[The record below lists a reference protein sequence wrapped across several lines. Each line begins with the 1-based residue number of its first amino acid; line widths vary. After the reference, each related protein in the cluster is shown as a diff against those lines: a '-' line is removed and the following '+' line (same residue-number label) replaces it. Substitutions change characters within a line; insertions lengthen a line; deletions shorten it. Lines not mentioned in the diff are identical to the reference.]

1 MNLDVHRI
9 ILGLWMAVFVVW
21 AIAGGRAKRTVR
33 AQSDLRARA
42 PLWVVLVAWML
53 LLSPRFRPGLLGL
66 RFVPMSDA
74 AAYAG
79 LAIAVIGLG
88 FAVWARFHIGRNWDA
103 LVALKENHQLVRTGP
118 YAIVRH
124 PIYSGF
130 ILATLGTAIT
140 QGDVGGLL
148 STALIAIAWG
158 YKSRVEEVF
167 MIEAFG
173 AEYEQYR
180 REVKALVPFVW

>member
-1 MNLDVHRI
+1 
-9 ILGLWMAVFVVW
+9 MAVFVLW

-33 AQSDLRARA
+33 AQVDLRARA
-42 PLWVVLVAWML
+42 PLWVVVFAWML
-53 LLSPRFRPGLLGL
+53 LLSPRVRPGVLGW
-66 RFVPMSDA
+66 RFVPMTDA
-74 AAYAG
+74 TVYAG
-79 LAIAVIGLG
+79 LAITVIGLG
-88 FAVWARFHIGRNWDA
+88 FAVWARLHIGRNWDA

-130 ILATLGTAIT
+130 ILATLGTAIA
-140 QGDVGGLL
+140 QGDVGGLV

-158 YKSRVEEVF
+158 YKSRVEEAF

-180 REVKALVPFVW
+180 REVRALVPFVW

>member
-1 MNLDVHRI
+1 V
-9 ILGLWMAVFVVW
+9 
-21 AIAGGRAKRTVR
+21 
-33 AQSDLRARA
+33 
-42 PLWVVLVAWML
+42 
-53 LLSPRFRPGLLGL
+53 
-66 RFVPMSDA
+66 
-74 AAYAG
+74 G
-79 LAIAVIGLG
+79 LAITVIGLG
-88 FAVWARFHIGRNWDA
+88 FAVWARLHIGRNWDA

-130 ILATLGTAIT
+130 ISATLGTAIA
-140 QGDVGGLL
+140 QGDVGGLI

-158 YKSRVEEVF
+158 YKSRVEEAF

-180 REVKALVPFVW
+180 REVKALIPFVW